1 MTDWGFTEILLI
13 LMVGLT
19 VFGPDKL
26 PEALRGGYRWYLHFS
41 RKFQEVK
48 TDLTDQLRQDEI
60 VQSFQ
65 KDKEKLEALDASLRS
80 NHLDLLNSFD
90 NPNKP

>member
-65 KDKEKLEALDASLRS
+65 KDKEKLEALDVAVTENLLVLR
-80 NHLDLLNSFD
+80 LSFD
-90 NPNKP
+90 